1 MIEEA
6 ANGRTEIV
14 QELRA
19 EIRLLARTIAALAE
33 ENPR

>member
-1 MIEEA
+1 MLEEA
-6 ANGRTEIV
+6 ALGRTEIV

-33 ENPR
+33 EDSR